1 MKTAE
6 AIAKGSAA
14 LPEREGIPD
23 PRREAAWLLAAAW
36 GVDEVTLQLHPERMV
51 PASVE
56 ERYSDWLERRAV
68 GEPAHHLTGA
78 CPFWGREFVVTP
90 AVLVPRPETELLVQT
105 ALELPLSPGARVV
118 DVGTGSGC
126 VAVTLAAERPAWT
139 VSAVDLS
146 ADALAV
152 ARLNIERHGVGV
164 GLFRGDLTAAI
175 GPPVDLV
182 VANLPY
188 IPSEAVGALPLEV
201 RLDPR
206 IALDGGPDGLEI
218 VRSLLGD
225 LKRLLRVCGGAAL
238 EVGNDQADAVAKI
251 AAGEGLNIARRLRD
265 ISGCERVLVLQ
276 PG

>member
-6 AIAKGSAA
+6 VLARGSAS
-14 LPEREGIPD
+14 LPEREGLPD

-36 GVDEVTLQLHPERMV
+36 GVDEITLQLHPERVV

-56 ERYSDWLERRAV
+56 ERYRDWLERRAR

-78 CPFWGREFVVTP
+78 CPFWGREFVVSP
-90 AVLVPRPETELLVQT
+90 AVLIPRPETELLVQV
-105 ALELPLSPGARVV
+105 ALELPLSPGARVI

-126 VAVTLAAERPAWT
+126 VAVTLAAERPDWR
-139 VSAVDLS
+139 VNAVDLS
-146 ADALAV
+146 LDALAV
-152 ARLNIERHGVGV
+152 ARLNVERHGVDVALLG
-164 GLFRGDLTAAI
+164 GDLTAAF

-188 IPSEAVGALPLEV
+188 IPSEALGALPLEV
-201 RLDPR
+201 RRDPR
-206 IALDGGPDGLEI
+206 LALDGGSDGLAA
-218 VRSLLGD
+218 VRALLSD
-225 LKRLLRVCGGAAL
+225 MKRILRFCGAAAL
-238 EVGNDQADAVAKI
+238 EIGDDQADAVAGI

-265 ISGCERVLVLQ
+265 VLGSERVLVLQ